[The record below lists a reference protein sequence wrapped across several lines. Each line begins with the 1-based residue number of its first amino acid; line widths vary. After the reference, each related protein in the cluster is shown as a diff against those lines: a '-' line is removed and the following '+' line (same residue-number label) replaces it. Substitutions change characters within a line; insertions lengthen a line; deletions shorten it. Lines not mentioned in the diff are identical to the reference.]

1 MSDDGVH
8 ILGIRHHG
16 PGSAKSLCAA
26 LEELRPDVILVEGP
40 PDAQDIIALAG
51 RAEMQPPVALLVYV
65 PDDPQKSAF
74 YPFAVYSP
82 EWQALQYGLG
92 HGVEIRFMDLPQ
104 SIILAL
110 EEEKKEADSEEA
122 SEPAEE
128 KGPPNAEFC
137 VRDPKTV
144 LRRDPIGYLAE
155 AAGFA
160 DGERWWEHMFEA
172 RQRSSSEVFSAILES
187 MTALRQELRDEFP
200 ADVHEQRREAQMRRT
215 LRQARKDGFERIAV
229 VCGAWHGPAL
239 AQMPSAKTDQ
249 ELLSGLPKVKTRAA
263 WAPWSYSRI
272 SCWTGYGAGVRAPE
286 WYHMLWAEKA
296 HLVTHWMTRAARLMR
311 AQQLDTSSAHVI
323 ESVRLAEALAA
334 LRHRPTP
341 SLEEMDEA
349 ALTVMCSGEEAPMRL
364 IRAQLI
370 VGDRLGQIPEDAPIV
385 PLQEDLTGLQKRL
398 RLPVQEDSKEY
409 DFDLRQS
416 IDLERSH
423 LLHRLSLLGIPW
435 GCPSSQGGRKA
446 GTFHEYWTL
455 QWKPEFVL
463 DLIQAARWGNTV
475 ENAASAKCRHTAEN
489 SQNIKDVAVL
499 LDSALLANLPAAV
512 EALVA
517 ALQERT
523 AHSGDVQQM
532 MEAIVPVA
540 GAWRYGNVRQTDK
553 TMLAGVIEALAAR
566 IFINLPGACASL
578 NDEAAE
584 RMIEQINATH
594 SAITLLEQE
603 ALLDG
608 WTSVLNQLAELK
620 TGHHLIGGRCCRLLH
635 ELGRIEDA
643 EIAQRM
649 SLALSSANE
658 SAQAAAWLEGF
669 LRGGGAILIHDRQ
682 LYAVL
687 DHWIC
692 DLKEDRFLEVLPL
705 LRRTFSTFSLP
716 ERRHIGDQ
724 AKKTGAGPRERDRT
738 AAEAFNAERG
748 ARVLP
753 LLRKILQ
760 VEIES

>member
-1 MSDDGVH
+1 MSNDSVH

-26 LEELRPDVILVEGP
+26 LEELHPDVILVEGP
-40 PDAQDIIALAG
+40 PDAQDIVALAG
-51 RAEMQPPVALLVYV
+51 REEMQPPVALLVYV

-82 EWQALQYGLG
+82 EWQAIQYGLR

-104 SIILAL
+104 SVALAL
-110 EEEKKEADSEEA
+110 EEEKKQADDEGA
-122 SEPAEE
+122 LDPAEE
-128 KGPPNAEFC
+128 
-137 VRDPKTV
+137 RTV

-172 RQRSSSEVFSAILES
+172 RQQSSSEVFSAILES
-187 MTALRQELRDEFP
+187 MTALRQELRDEFRP
-200 ADVHEQRREAQMRRT
+200 DVHEQRREAHMRKT

-239 AQMPSAKTDQ
+239 ADMPSAKTDQ
-249 ELLSGLPKVKTRAA
+249 ELLSGLAKVKTRAA

-272 SCWTGYGAGVRAPE
+272 SCWTGYGAGVRSPE
-286 WYHMLWAEKA
+286 WYHMLWSQKA
-296 HLVTHWMTRAARLMR
+296 NLVTHWMTRAAGLMR

-334 LRHRPTP
+334 LRRRPAP

-349 ALTVMCSGEEAPMRL
+349 ALTVMCGGEEAPMRL
-364 IRAQLI
+364 IRVQLI
-370 VGDRLGQIPEDAPIV
+370 VGDRMGQIPEDAPIV
-385 PLQEDLTGLQKRL
+385 PLQEDLTRLQKRL
-398 RLPVQEDSKEY
+398 RLPVQEDGKEY
-409 DFDLRQS
+409 DFDLRQPN
-416 IDLERSH
+416 DLERSR
-423 LLHRLSLLGIPW
+423 LLHRLSLLGIHWGSPW
-435 GCPSSQGGRKA
+435 SQGGRKT
-446 GTFHEYWTL
+446 GTFHECWTL

-475 ENAASAKCRHTAEN
+475 ENAAAVKCRHTAEN
-489 SQNIKDVAVL
+489 SRSIKEVAVL
-499 LDSALLANLPAAV
+499 LDHAILADLPAAV
-512 EALVA
+512 ESLVA

-523 AHSGDVQQM
+523 AHSGDIQQM
-532 MEAIVPVA
+532 MEAIGPLA
-540 GAWRYGNVRQTDK
+540 GAFRYGNVRQTDK

-584 RMIEQINATH
+584 RMFEQISATH

-603 ALLDG
+603 TLLDG
-608 WTSVLNQLAELK
+608 WTSVLNQLAELRA
-620 TGHHLIGGRCCRLLH
+620 GHHLIGGRCCRLLH
-635 ELGRIEDA
+635 ELRRIEDA
-643 EIAQRM
+643 EVARRM

-658 SAQAAAWLEGF
+658 STQAAAWLEGF
-669 LRGGGAILIHDRQ
+669 LRDGGAILIHDRQ
-682 LYAVL
+682 LYRVL
-687 DHWIC
+687 DSWLC
-692 DLKEDRFLEVLPL
+692 DLKENRFLEVLPL
-705 LRRTFSTFSLP
+705 LRRTFSTFPMP

-724 AKKTGAGPRERDRT
+724 TRKIATGRTQRDRT

-753 LLRKILQ
+753 LLCKILQ
-760 VEIES
+760 VEVEA

>member
-16 PGSAKSLCAA
+16 PGSARSLCAA

-51 RAEMQPPVALLVYV
+51 RAEMLPPVALLVYV
-65 PDDPQKSAF
+65 PDEPQKSAF

-82 EWQALQYGLG
+82 EWQAIQYGLG
-92 HGVEIRFMDLPQ
+92 HGIEIRFMDLPQ
-104 SIILAL
+104 SITLAL
-110 EEEKKEADSEEA
+110 EEEKEEADDERA
-122 SEPAEE
+122 SGPAGE
-128 KGPPNAEFC
+128 KI
-137 VRDPKTV
+137 V

-172 RQRSSSEVFSAILES
+172 RQHSSSEIFSAILES
-187 MTALRQELRDEFP
+187 MTALRHELREEFP
-200 ADVHEQRREAQMRRT
+200 ADLHEQRREAHMRRT
-215 LRQARKDGFERIAV
+215 LRQARKDGFARIAV

-272 SCWTGYGAGVRAPE
+272 SCWTGYGAGVRSPE
-286 WYHMLWAEKA
+286 WYHMLWSEKA
-296 HLVTHWMTRAARLMR
+296 HLVTHWMTRAAQLLR

-334 LRHRPTP
+334 LRHRPAP

-349 ALTVMCSGEEAPMRL
+349 ALTVMCCGEEAPMQL

-370 VGDRLGQIPEDAPIV
+370 VGDRMGQIPDDAPIV
-385 PLQEDLTGLQKRL
+385 PLQEDLTRLQKRL

-409 DFDLRQS
+409 DFDLRQPN
-416 IDLERSH
+416 DLERSH

-435 GCPSSQGGRKA
+435 ASPSSPGGRKA

-455 QWKPEFVL
+455 QWKPQFVL

-475 ENAASAKCRHTAEN
+475 ASAASAQCRHTAEN
-489 SQNIKDVAVL
+489 SQNIKDIAVL
-499 LDSALLANLPAAV
+499 LDNALLADLPAAV

-523 AHSGDVQQM
+523 ARSGDVQQM

-553 TMLAGVIEALAAR
+553 TMLAGVIDALAAR

-584 RMIEQINATH
+584 RMFEQINAAH
-594 SAITLLEQE
+594 SAITLLQQDV
-603 ALLDG
+603 LLDG
-608 WTSVLNQLAELK
+608 WTSVLNQVAELK
-620 TGHHLIGGRCCRLLH
+620 SGHHLVSGLCCRLLH
-635 ELGRIEDA
+635 ELTRIEEA
-643 EIAQRM
+643 EIARRM

-658 SAQAAAWLEGF
+658 STQAAAWLEGF

-682 LYAVL
+682 LYGVL
-687 DHWIC
+687 DNWIC

-705 LRRTFSTFSLP
+705 LRRTFSTFSMP

-724 AKKTGAGPRERDRT
+724 AKKTAGQTPRDRT

-753 LLRKILQ
+753 LLCKILQ
-760 VEIES
+760 VEIEA